1 MTNDSVISIWKNSGM
16 TSFDVIRKVKSQI
29 GNIKIGHCGTL
40 DPFAEGILI
49 LCLGSSTKNISK
61 YTNYEKEYVATII
74 LGEETDTLDKT
85 GKIINKKEV
94 PDLSE
99 KNVEE
104 KIESFKG
111 ETLQIPPYFSA
122 LKFQGMRLYDFARQ
136 DIFIRKKPRMIS
148 IDDIKL
154 LELKNNELKIYVKC
168 SKGTY
173 IRSLARDIAY
183 KLDTVGHLIS
193 LKRIAVGPYSEK
205 NALKIE
211 EVNNVYSNWF

>member
-1 MTNDSVISIWKNSGM
+1 MTNDNVISIWKNSGM

-29 GNIKIGHCGTL
+29 GDIKIGHCGTL

-211 EVNNVYSNWF
+211 EVNNVYSN

>member
-29 GNIKIGHCGTL
+29 GDIKIGHCGTL

-211 EVNNVYSNWF
+211 EVNNVYSN